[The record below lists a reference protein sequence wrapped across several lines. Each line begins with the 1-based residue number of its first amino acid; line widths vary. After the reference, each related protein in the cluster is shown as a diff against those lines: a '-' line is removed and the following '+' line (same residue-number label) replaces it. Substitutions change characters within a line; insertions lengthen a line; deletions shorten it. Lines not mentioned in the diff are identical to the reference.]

1 MSQIGHVPPRRS
13 RVWLSIYVLSSGRAT
28 KRCASVSLF
37 STLEYSSTIPQL
49 RILPRMRAHHSG
61 RHGQSLPLSP
71 RKNVRRTIIQDS
83 LPSLPDATLAPASVP
98 ALMRITNYP
107 APPPSRAEDQRP
119 DANPRV
125 SVSAEGR
132 SRHFSRKTD
141 PSLSRPCSALHCG
154 RSIPFVAHN
163 DESARRKEQ
172 IWLERNI

>member
-1 MSQIGHVPPRRS
+1 
-13 RVWLSIYVLSSGRAT
+13 
-28 KRCASVSLF
+28 
-37 STLEYSSTIPQL
+37 
-49 RILPRMRAHHSG
+49 MRAHHSR
-61 RHGQSLPLSP
+61 RHGQSLSLSP

-83 LPSLPDATLAPASVP
+83 LPSLPDATLAPASAP

-107 APPPSRAEDQRP
+107 APPPSRAEGQRP

-154 RSIPFVAHN
+154 RIIPFVVR
-163 DESARRKEQ
+163 DESTPRKQTKFGSKEISGVGATQ
-172 IWLERNI
+172 RVGKPNWSRSSPSISSLALYLRTEYWPRY

>member
-1 MSQIGHVPPRRS
+1 
-13 RVWLSIYVLSSGRAT
+13 
-28 KRCASVSLF
+28 
-37 STLEYSSTIPQL
+37 
-49 RILPRMRAHHSG
+49 MRKC
-61 RHGQSLPLSP
+61 QSLLHFKAPKYTTSAAYPPSNARTSLRAKRPKSLALSQ
-71 RKNVRRTIIQDS
+71 KNVRRTIIQDS

-98 ALMRITNYP
+98 ALMLITNYP
-107 APPPSRAEDQRP
+107 APPPSRAEGQRP

-172 IWLERNI
+172 KLARKK

>member
-1 MSQIGHVPPRRS
+1 
-13 RVWLSIYVLSSGRAT
+13 
-28 KRCASVSLF
+28 
-37 STLEYSSTIPQL
+37 
-49 RILPRMRAHHSG
+49 MRAHHSG

-71 RKNVRRTIIQDS
+71 RKNVRRTIILDS

-154 RSIPFVAHN
+154 RSIPTLPRYVSNPSRRGWRAKPAEAGKVREVKTVTI
-163 DESARRKEQ
+163 ESRASPTLALPSPLKLATLGMRNRKRKTGQRRVPKKVDA
-172 IWLERNI
+172 L